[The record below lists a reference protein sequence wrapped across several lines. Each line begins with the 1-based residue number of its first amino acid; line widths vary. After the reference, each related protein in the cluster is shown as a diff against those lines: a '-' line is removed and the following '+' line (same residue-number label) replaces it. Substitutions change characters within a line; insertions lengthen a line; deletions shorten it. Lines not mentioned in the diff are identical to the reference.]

1 MASPE
6 SKEQSMSTQEKS
18 SALEALRCKVEL
30 LEDRV
35 RRQQKLID
43 GLQQQA
49 CLTPATDLVGYIY
62 ASTSRDTRWSRE
74 FGLPFLVVVGVV
86 TWTGLI
92 AWALFGK

>member
-1 MASPE
+1 
-6 SKEQSMSTQEKS
+6 MSSQDQS

-43 GLQQQA
+43 GLQQQST
-49 CLTPATDLVGYIY
+49 LTPATDLVGYIY

-74 FGLPFLVVVGVV
+74 FGLPFLVAVAVV